1 MDVFALVLF
10 ELRRSE
16 MKRNK
21 LLLVVIV
28 GMLFVASQAWAGWA
42 SNESYQAWD
51 FTTNANPA
59 IPEINEN
66 PFGTPTATITSTE
79 TGAPPQWLAETL
91 GRDGVWTSNDRLEV
105 SLYIP
110 NQEIRNPYKK
120 IIVEISYI
128 GELNGT
134 AIYTNP
140 FADRTTSVPE
150 GSSMVVGTD
159 GWVTRIDEFRIEPN
173 PDEEWIN
180 YHWLGEEIGL
190 DYVNVYTICVPEPM
204 TIALLGF
211 GGLML
216 RRRRKA

>member
-1 MDVFALVLF
+1 
-10 ELRRSE
+10 
-16 MKRNK
+16 MKRSK
-21 LLLVVIV
+21 LLPVVIV
-28 GMLFVASQAWAGWA
+28 GMLFVASQAWAGLA
-42 SNESYQAWD
+42 SNESYQSWGFGD
-51 FTTNANPA
+51 NTNPA
-59 IPEINEN
+59 IPEFDDNQ
-66 PFGTPTATITSTE
+66 FGDPTATITSTD

-110 NQEIRNPYKK
+110 NQEIRNPYKE
-120 IIVEISYI
+120 IIVEIGYF

-140 FADRTTSVPE
+140 FAQETIPV
-150 GSSMVVGTD
+150 SSDVVVGTD
-159 GWVTRIDEFRIEPN
+159 GWTTRTDVFRIEPN